1 MITKRNLLVTLENMP
16 CEMLALDVVSKADVM
31 NYIETVDEL
40 LLNED
45 ILSNAPWKGGR
56 YTISTPLYLSRVLRQ
71 PISLD
76 TSMVLYYII
85 SHLYKREFHLLTE
98 KATCGAFSIEK
109 LKDAVVHAEY
119 FKNVMCESESQ
130 CYTHCMDVASDFSE
144 EMILNVIEKCS
155 NGWFIA
161 HETFFAVLHEMILL
175 LKHAQSKEKI
185 ALVIQSKRL
194 PITSRERSLYLKAFP
209 SYRFSDDRS
218 GLPCVTTPVPCIS
231 IT

>member
-1 MITKRNLLVTLENMP
+1 MITKYDLLVTLENMP
-16 CEMLALDVVSKADVM
+16 CEMLAMDVVSKADVM
-31 NYIETVDEL
+31 HYIERVDLL

-71 PISLD
+71 PVGIDISML
-76 TSMVLYYII
+76 LYYII
-85 SHLYKREFHLLTE
+85 SHLYKREFHLLCE

-119 FKNVMCESESQ
+119 FKNVMCESEAH
-130 CYTHCMDVASDFSE
+130 CYANCMEVASDFSE
-144 EMILNVIEKCS
+144 EMILNVVEKCS

-161 HETFFAVLHEMILL
+161 YETFFAVLHEMILL
-175 LKHAQSKEKI
+175 LKHKQSTEKI
-185 ALVIQSKRL
+185 ECVIKKKSL
-194 PITSRERSLYLKAFP
+194 SITSRERSLYLKAFA
-209 SYRFSDDRS
+209 SFRYKDDRS
-218 GLPCVTTPVPCIS
+218 GLPCATTPVPCIS